1 MKNQYIPSFKKFNE
15 EFKTKKIDE
24 AVGQASRKLM
34 KATEE
39 YHDAQ
44 LKLQQLQSEFVKTAK
59 EDKAKREEL
68 KKSIIAQNAIVKQKE
83 ASFAKS
89 LGDEDIDDFEI

>member
-1 MKNQYIPSFKKFNE
+1 MNNPSIPSFKKFNE
-15 EFKTKKIDE
+15 EFETKKIDE
-24 AVGQASRKLM
+24 AVGMASRKLM

-39 YHDAQ
+39 YHEAQ
-44 LKLQQLQSEFVKTAK
+44 LRLQTLQKGFINTKK

-68 KKSIIAQNAIVKQKE
+68 KKSIIAQNIIVKQKE

>member
-1 MKNQYIPSFKKFNE
+1 MKKELLPSFNEFHKTFEDKKVHE
-15 EFKTKKIDE
+15 AAGQSSKKL
-24 AVGQASRKLM
+24 Q

-44 LKLQQLQSEFVKTAK
+44 LKLQQLQNEFVKTAK
-59 EDKAKREEL
+59 ENPTKREEL
-68 KKSIIAQNAIVKQKE
+68 KQAIISQNKIVKQKE
-83 ASFAKS
+83 AIFSKA

>member
-1 MKNQYIPSFKKFNE
+1 MKNQSIPNFKEFNKQFE
-15 EFKTKKIDE
+15 SKKLEE

-44 LKLQQLQSEFVKTAK
+44 LKLQQLQAEFVKTAK
-59 EDKAKREEL
+59 EDSTKREEL

>member
-1 MKNQYIPSFKKFNE
+1 MKNQSIPNFKKFNE
-15 EFKTKKIDE
+15 EFETKKIDE
-24 AVGQASRKLM
+24 AVGMASRKLM

-39 YHDAQ
+39 YHEAQ
-44 LKLQQLQSEFVKTAK
+44 LKLQTLQKGFIGTKK
-59 EDKAKREEL
+59 EDTAKREEL